1 MKKKTEKKPVKKIV
15 KKQVKKAVKK
25 IVKKETKSTSRGVM
39 AVIPYSEIAKPE
51 MYKGK
56 LSLIPTPFN
65 ETQIKAIVAPTPANI
80 VKSRPGKGGGE
91 WDYVPGWWF
100 KKKAN
105 FVFGFAHDFEI
116 DGERVDG
123 DFITV
128 KGKVTVRDQKT
139 GRIIAIKS
147 DYGGKDI
154 KYRKGAA
161 HTPANYLD
169 IANDFKAAATDCFKR
184 CMVQFGFAMD
194 IYGKSESLSEG
205 VSVPDNGQ
213 DGEIVVSEPKQA
225 KNQAVE
231 PQRDLYEGADKVILE
246 IKRKLAQMGAKNEA
260 QALDILFKRTGL
272 KWTSFKLKT
281 AVQAKTALAYLL
293 NSKK

>member
-1 MKKKTEKKPVKKIV
+1 MKKKTEKKSV
-15 KKQVKKAVKK
+15 KKQAKSKTQKPIA
-25 IVKKETKSTSRGVM
+25 KKEKGVM
-39 AVIPYSEIAKPE
+39 AIIPYNEIAKPE

-65 ETQIKAIVAPTPANI
+65 EVQIKAIVAPTPANI
-80 VKSRPGKGGGE
+80 IQSRPGKGGGD

-116 DGERVDG
+116 EGERVDG

-139 GRIIAIKS
+139 GRVIAIKS
-147 DYGGKDI
+147 DYGGKEI
-154 KYRKGAA
+154 KYRKNAS

-194 IYGKSESLSEG
+194 VYGKSEYATEG
-205 VSVPDNGQ
+205 LNLPNGGQ
-213 DGEIVVSEPKQA
+213 DGKIVVPEA
-225 KNQAVE
+225 KPARNQAVE
-231 PQRDLYEGADKVILE
+231 APRDIYEGAERSILRRVDTLPLVRLVQRWVMLVI
-246 IKRKLAQMGAKNEA
+246 
-260 QALDILFKRTGL
+260 
-272 KWTSFKLKT
+272 S
-281 AVQAKTALAYLL
+281 
-293 NSKK
+293 S